1 MEEERK
7 IPKAGVIVVILVLVV
22 IPAILYYFTVNPIIQ
37 KHFFD
42 REAFA
47 EEYSLE
53 FTDNVRIISYTHW
66 AFEIDNDLLLEVDD
80 LSEFI
85 HKNVTKETEYIDPKD
100 GVHEPVYHYTHEHI
114 YFTVDPQGD
123 KYLIKIKHWEEH
135 L

>member
-7 IPKAGVIVVILVLVV
+7 IPKAAIIVAILVLVV
-22 IPAILYYFTVNPIIQ
+22 IPAVIYRFAAYPIIQ
-37 KHFFD
+37 KHFFNE
-42 REAFA
+42 EALA

-66 AFEIDNDLLLEVDD
+66 AFDIDNVLLLEVAD

-85 HKNVTKETEYIDPKD
+85 HNNVKVRMEVIEHDDDRT
-100 GVHEPVYHYTHEHI
+100 VYHYTHEHI
-114 YFTVDPQGD
+114 YFTAEPQSD
-123 KYLIKIKHWEEH
+123 KYLIKFKHWEEH